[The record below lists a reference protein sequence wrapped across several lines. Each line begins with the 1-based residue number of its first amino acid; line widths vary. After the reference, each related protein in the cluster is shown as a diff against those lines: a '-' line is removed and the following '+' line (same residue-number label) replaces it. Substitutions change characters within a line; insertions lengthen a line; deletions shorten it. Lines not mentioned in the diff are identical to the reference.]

1 MILVIVLVSVG
12 FFGLSY
18 LSQIAIEKTN
28 RLNQGKVLV
37 AKLEADML
45 MLRRNEKD
53 FLARKDLK
61 YKKKFLKNVQILY
74 QDVKKL
80 ESILSIPEVRDF
92 EFAIRNYEKIF
103 RDLVQQQILIG
114 LNPKDGYYGM
124 LRDIVHK
131 VQKLAKSYR
140 NYRLLSDVY
149 ELRKHEKDFMLRKN
163 LKYVKKFNKKIEQL
177 KKRAS
182 KKIRNLLIEYQKNF
196 NLLVNSEITMGLNS
210 HQGLKKKMRDTV
222 HQTEKTLDI
231 MADKVNSEIEKAISE
246 EKTTI
251 TILAIGIT
259 LVIGVILIVVM
270 IQVLKSLSSLL
281 EAIRKLKDS
290 DDTSYRIQVKN
301 RDEIGEI
308 SEMFNQYLANID
320 EGLKKDLELIK
331 ETETVMKKVAQGVY
345 DQKLIKPASSKQLE
359 KLKGIINNMI
369 EESQERFEHIN
380 QILNQFAEQNYT
392 GRLRIDD
399 LDPKGVL
406 AQFVAN
412 LNIVQNTIV
421 NMLIDSKQNSDKL
434 ATVAED
440 LERQMES
447 VNKLTKKEEDS
458 ISNVVKSVREINKSI
473 EEIVKKTNQAVE
485 DSKKTDEI
493 LNKINDIAD
502 NTNLLALN
510 ASIEAAHAK
519 EFGRGFAIVAEE
531 VLKLAEDTKRAI
543 TEIKDTTQELVTL
556 IEDID
561 KNIEKQS
568 DKISDINNEMNH
580 IHQFTTENAVI
591 TSKATS
597 TADSLV
603 VMSDKI
609 QKEIEKN
616 RF

>member
-1 MILVIVLVSVG
+1 M
-12 FFGLSY
+12 
-18 LSQIAIEKTN
+18 
-28 RLNQGKVLV
+28 
-37 AKLEADML
+37 
-45 MLRRNEKD
+45 
-53 FLARKDLK
+53 
-61 YKKKFLKNVQILY
+61 
-74 QDVKKL
+74 
-80 ESILSIPEVRDF
+80 
-92 EFAIRNYEKIF
+92 
-103 RDLVQQQILIG
+103 
-114 LNPKDGYYGM
+114 
-124 LRDIVHK
+124 
-131 VQKLAKSYR
+131 
-140 NYRLLSDVY
+140 
-149 ELRKHEKDFMLRKN
+149 
-163 LKYVKKFNKKIEQL
+163 
-177 KKRAS
+177 
-182 KKIRNLLIEYQKNF
+182 
-196 NLLVNSEITMGLNS
+196 
-210 HQGLKKKMRDTV
+210 
-222 HQTEKTLDI
+222 
-231 MADKVNSEIEKAISE
+231 
-246 EKTTI
+246 
-251 TILAIGIT
+251 
-259 LVIGVILIVVM
+259 
-270 IQVLKSLSSLL
+270 
-281 EAIRKLKDS
+281 
-290 DDTSYRIQVKN
+290 
-301 RDEIGEI
+301 
-308 SEMFNQYLANID
+308 
-320 EGLKKDLELIK
+320 KKDLELIK

-345 DQKLIKPASSKQLE
+345 DQKLTKPASNKQLE

>member
-1 MILVIVLVSVG
+1 MVSVG

-18 LSQIAIEKTN
+18 LSKIAIEKTN
-28 RLNQGKVLV
+28 RLNRGKVLV
-37 AKLEADML
+37 AKLKADML

-61 YKKKFLKNVQILY
+61 YRKKFLKNVQVLY
-74 QDVKKL
+74 KDAKKL
-80 ESILSIPEVRDF
+80 ENILKIPEVGDF

-131 VQKLAKSYR
+131 VQKLAKSYH

-149 ELRKHEKDFMLRKN
+149 ELRKHERDFMLRKN

-177 KKRAS
+177 KKRTS
-182 KKIRNLLIEYQKNF
+182 KKIRNLLIKYQKNF
-196 NLLVNSEITMGLNS
+196 NLLVNSEVTMGLNS
-210 HQGLKKKMRDTV
+210 HQGLRKKMRDTV
-222 HQTEKTLDI
+222 HQTEQTLDI
-231 MADKVNSEIEKAISE
+231 MADKVNNEIEKAISE

-251 TILAIGIT
+251 TILAIGIA
-259 LVIGVILIVVM
+259 LVIGAILIVVM

-301 RDEIGEI
+301 RDEISEI
-308 SEMFNQYLANID
+308 SEMFNKYLANID

-345 DQKLIKPASSKQLE
+345 DQKLTKPASNKQLE

-399 LDPKGVL
+399 LDSKGAL

-434 ATVAED
+434 ATVAES
-440 LERQMES
+440 LEEQMES
-447 VNKLTKKEEDS
+447 VNELTQKEEDS

-543 TEIKDTTQELVTL
+543 VEIKGTTQELVTL

-561 KNIEKQS
+561 NNIEKQS
-568 DKISDINNEMNH
+568 EKISDINSEMDH

-603 VMSDKI
+603 MMSEKI